1 MKASIFNDIVT
12 SEEELRTLCGFPKE
26 LVKNKAVT
34 VIDRHCRDFI
44 SKSPLIFLSTADSA
58 GSCDVSPRGDAAGFV
73 HVMDDRHLV
82 IPERPGNK
90 RFDSLRNILEN
101 PRIGLIFM
109 IPGLGETLR
118 INGQAWIVKD
128 REILKNMEAFGKV
141 PVLGIGVK
149 VEECYMHCAKA
160 FKRSHVWEDHYW
172 PKQEEL
178 PNPAKIIAAHA
189 EKLKLSADEVA
200 ASLKESYEQRLY

>member
-1 MKASIFNDIVT
+1 MKASIFNDIVN

-26 LVKNKAVT
+26 LVKNKTIT
-34 VIDRHCRDFI
+34 VIDRHCHDFI

-58 GSCDVSPRGDAAGFV
+58 GFCDVSPRGDAAGFV
-73 HVMDDRHLV
+73 HVMDDHHLV

-128 REILKNMEAFGKV
+128 QEILKNMEAFGKV

-160 FKRSHVWEDHYW
+160 FKRSHVWDDSYW
-172 PKQEEL
+172 PKPEKL
-178 PNPAKIIAAHA
+178 PNPAKIIANHA

>member
-90 RFDSLRNILEN
+90 RFDSLRNILEI
-101 PRIGLIFM
+101 RGS
-109 IPGLGETLR
+109 
-118 INGQAWIVKD
+118 D
-128 REILKNMEAFGKV
+128 
-141 PVLGIGVK
+141 
-149 VEECYMHCAKA
+149 
-160 FKRSHVWEDHYW
+160 
-172 PKQEEL
+172 
-178 PNPAKIIAAHA
+178 
-189 EKLKLSADEVA
+189 
-200 ASLKESYEQRLY
+200 

>member
-1 MKASIFNDIVT
+1 MKASIFNDIVN

-26 LVKNKAVT
+26 LVKNKTIT

-73 HVMDDRHLV
+73 HVMDDHHLV

-128 REILKNMEAFGKV
+128 QEILKNMEAFGKV

-149 VEECYMHCAKA
+149 VEESYMHCAKA
-160 FKRSHVWEDHYW
+160 FKRSHVWDDNYW
-172 PKQEEL
+172 PKKEEL
-178 PNPAKIIAAHA
+178 PNPAKIIADHA